1 MKTEFRT
8 LCLRAFALLSAV
20 AVSAVSFGANAQTK
34 AAPTAYPS
42 KPIKI
47 VVPYPPGGTSDIL
60 ARIVAQKM
68 GEAWNTQVIVDNKPG
83 ANGNIGADLV
93 AKSPADGYTLLLAD
107 IGSLAIS
114 PSVYSTLPFD
124 PVKDFSPVG
133 MVAYSPHILVAH
145 GSVKVNTVK
154 ELIDVA
160 KSKPGKLNYATSGIG
175 GAPQLAGVEFANRAG
190 ISWTY
195 IPYKGG
201 AQAVA
206 DIAAGQADVMF
217 NGMLATYPQVKAGN
231 LKLLAVSSA
240 TRVASIPDTPTV
252 AESGFPG
259 FETGSFQGVLAPP
272 NTPADIVAKLN
283 AELVR
288 ILKIADVRER
298 LAAQGAEARTDTP
311 EALGNFIRS
320 EKARWGKVVKDAGI
334 KLD

>member
-1 MKTEFRT
+1 MKMSSTSIVV
-8 LCLRAFALLSAV
+8 RALALLSAL
-20 AVSAVSFGANAQTK
+20 AVSFSAVAQTK
-34 AAPTAYPS
+34 AAPTAYPN

-60 ARIVAQKM
+60 ARLIGQKM
-68 GEAWNTQVIVDNKPG
+68 GEAWNTQVIIDNKPG

-93 AKSPADGYTLLLAD
+93 VKSPADGYTLLLAD

-124 PVKDFSPVG
+124 PAKDFAPVG
-133 MVAYSPHILVAH
+133 MVAYSPHILVTHA
-145 GSVKVNTVK
+145 SVKVNTVK

-240 TRVASIPDTPTV
+240 TRVASIPDVPTV

-259 FETGSFQGVLAPP
+259 FETGSFQGVLAPAG
-272 NTPADIVAKLN
+272 TPADIVAKLN
-283 AELVR
+283 TEMVR
-288 ILKIADVRER
+288 ILKLADVRER
-298 LAAQGAEARTDTP
+298 LAAQGAEARADTP
-311 EALGNFIRS
+311 EALGAFIRS